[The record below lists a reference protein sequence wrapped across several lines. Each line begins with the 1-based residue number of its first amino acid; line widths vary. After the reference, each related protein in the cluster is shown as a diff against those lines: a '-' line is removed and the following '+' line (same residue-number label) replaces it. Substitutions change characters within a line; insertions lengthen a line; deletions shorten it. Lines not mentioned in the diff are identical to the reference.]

1 MEVTKRRWACELSHR
16 ELKDEV
22 GLDHF
27 EGRSWQGLHHHA
39 VLCMVALTFLQWLR
53 LTQPDDLRGDTI
65 PAIRAEVAGDLPL
78 PPPCRRCHT
87 CTALFSGP

>member
-27 EGRSWQGLHHHA
+27 EGRSWHGLHHHA